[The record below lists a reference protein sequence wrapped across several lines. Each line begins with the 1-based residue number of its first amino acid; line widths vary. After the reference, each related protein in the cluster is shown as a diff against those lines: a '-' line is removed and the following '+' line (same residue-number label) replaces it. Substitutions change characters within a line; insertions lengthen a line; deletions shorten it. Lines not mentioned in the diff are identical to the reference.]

1 MKLKIC
7 HLYPDVLNLY
17 GDRGNILCL
26 RKRLEWRG
34 IGCIID
40 EKKIG
45 DPVDFSAYDF
55 FFVGG
60 GQDFEQALLLED
72 CRKKKEDWKA
82 AIEDGIPFLCVCGG
96 YQLLGHSYETA
107 DGRHCEYLGAVDFYT
122 VGSHDRMI
130 GNLAFR
136 LLPAS
141 GGSVVIGFEN
151 HGGRT
156 FLGPGVEPLGIVLA
170 GHGNGDRTSDSNGRK
185 HGRRTFAEAAR
196 RSAGKSSLAS
206 RHGNTGKASAA
217 AGTEGMRYKNVFGTY
232 CHGPVLPKN
241 PAFCDFL
248 LETAL
253 TRKYGS
259 AVLAPLPDTLEQ
271 KARQVM
277 LHRMRLDRYC

>member
-26 RKRLEWRG
+26 RQRLQWRG
-34 IGCIID
+34 IDYSVD
-40 EKKIG
+40 EKNIG

-72 CRKKKEDWKA
+72 CRKKKSDWKA

-170 GHGNGDRTSDSNGRK
+170 GYGNGDGAAADAGHKIGSRK
-185 HGRRTFAEAAR
+185 ASAAAHR
-196 RSAGKSSLAS
+196 NAGS
-206 RHGNTGKASAA
+206 ASAA

-241 PAFCDFL
+241 PAFCDLL

-253 TRKYGS
+253 TRKFGS
-259 AVLAPLPDTLEQ
+259 AELQPLPDMLEQ
-271 KARQVM
+271 KARNVM
-277 LHRMRLDRYC
+277 LHRMRLDKYC

>member
-34 IGCIID
+34 IDCIID
-40 EKKIG
+40 EKNIG

-259 AVLAPLPDTLEQ
+259 AVLEPLPDTLEQ

-277 LHRMRLDRYC
+277 LHRLRLDRYC

>member
-1 MKLKIC
+1 MK
-7 HLYPDVLNLY
+7 Y

-34 IGCIID
+34 IDCIID
-40 EKKIG
+40 EKNIG

-259 AVLAPLPDTLEQ
+259 AVLEPLPDTLEQ